1 MGALV
6 QTTKS
11 RLIETGSG
19 FWGRFVWTRNK
30 MSWYYDKRKISLC
43 LMSPQL
49 WEGSWAVPDQRV
61 DRERQGG
68 WEGVRRV
75 KIPTRKQKMRLK
87 ETFWPWGL
95 LSAGEGL
102 KAKVSLL
109 ILFSISRVHFNNPF
123 VYGTMTLA
131 SPILS
136 RFSTLEGEMG

>member
-1 MGALV
+1 M
-6 QTTKS
+6 
-11 RLIETGSG
+11 
-19 FWGRFVWTRNK
+19 
-30 MSWYYDKRKISLC
+30 
-43 LMSPQL
+43 
-49 WEGSWAVPDQRV
+49 PDQHV
-61 DRERQGG
+61 GREIQGG

-75 KIPTRKQKMRLK
+75 KIPTTKQKTRLK
-87 ETFWPWGL
+87 ETFWPRGL

>member
-11 RLIETGSG
+11 QLTEKQVVG
-19 FWGRFVWTRNK
+19 FGGDLFGLEIKCLDIMTRGKYPFV
-30 MSWYYDKRKISLC
+30 
-43 LMSPQL
+43 L
-49 WEGSWAVPDQRV
+49 WAPCCGKGAEQCQTSTWA
-61 DRERQGG
+61 ERHRG

-87 ETFWPWGL
+87 GTFWPWGL